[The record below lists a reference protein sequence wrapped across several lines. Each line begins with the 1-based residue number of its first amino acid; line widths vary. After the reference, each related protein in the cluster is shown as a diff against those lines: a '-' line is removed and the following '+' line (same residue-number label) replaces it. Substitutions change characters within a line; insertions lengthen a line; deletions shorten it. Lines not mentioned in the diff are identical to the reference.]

1 MSSTLCPSVF
11 HCRDIL
17 LNLNRVK
24 EVLLLRELD
33 TLAIKA
39 KSDQRIMEQFIE
51 QNEFYIIKCAS
62 KFTHRYITKS
72 DDEWSIAL
80 LAFHQAVESYVPEK
94 GSFFSFAELV
104 IRRRLID
111 YGKGK
116 EKFIS
121 EISVDPN
128 IFDTEPED
136 EADDLAIKLAVAD
149 QISKDNT
156 SDMKTEIED
165 LNIRFQSYGFS
176 FFDLTKSS
184 PKAGKTKK
192 SCAKVINYIL
202 RNPVLTKELKE
213 TKLLPLKVIEKNVQV
228 PRKII
233 ERHRKY
239 IIAAIEI
246 LSGEYPHLAEYMQYI
261 REENDE

>member
-1 MSSTLCPSVF
+1 M
-11 HCRDIL
+11 RD
-17 LNLNRVK
+17 
-24 EVLLLRELD
+24 LD
-33 TLAIKA
+33 ALAIRA
-39 KSDQRIMEQFIE
+39 KSDQRAMEQFIE

-80 LAFHQAVESYVPEK
+80 LAFHQAIESYVPEK

-116 EKFIS
+116 EKFTS
-121 EISVDPN
+121 EISVDPI
-128 IFDTEPED
+128 IFDTEPD
-136 EADDLAIKLAVAD
+136 DDADDLEIKLAVAD
-149 QISKDNT
+149 DISKDNR
-156 SDMKTEIED
+156 SDLKAEIED
-165 LNIRFQSYGFS
+165 VNIRFQSYGFS
-176 FFDLTKSS
+176 FFDLSKSS
-184 PKAGKTKK
+184 PKAGKTKR

-202 RNPVLTKELKE
+202 MNPVLIMELKE
-213 TKLLPLKVIEKNVQV
+213 TKLLPIKVIEKNVQV
-228 PRKII
+228 PRKIL

-246 LSGEYPHLAEYMQYI
+246 LSGEYPHLAEYMRYI
-261 REENDE
+261 REENDK